1 MYSTTYICAV
11 VHHGSDVV
19 LDIARVDIVPG
30 ILVEVALEAVL
41 NVVEVDGD
49 VVVSV
54 RSGLL
59 VVEADGVA
67 DLVSD
72 YSQLEET
79 REKHEILQC

>member
-1 MYSTTYICAV
+1 M
-11 VHHGSDVV
+11 HHGSDVV

-30 ILVEVALEAVL
+30 VLVEVALEAVL
-41 NVVEVDGD
+41 DVVEVDGD

-72 YSQLEET
+72 DTQLEEA
-79 REKHEILQC
+79 REKHEILQCDYFYDLE